1 MYQFG
6 IGFKSTVQAKEDIE
20 KEKER
25 KTIVEFIIDETLI
38 KVGNQYAWLC
48 MGCYYRTSK

>member
-6 IGFKSTVQAKEDIE
+6 IGYNKRSKVKEHI
-20 KEKER
+20 EKER
-25 KTIVEFIIDETLI
+25 KTIAEFIVGETLI

-48 MGCYYRTSK
+48 MGCYLSNQ